1 MIIIDI
7 CGSVHR
13 HTNCEDVHSLLLLS
27 FIMFLIGIMMQVIFT
42 GTLVQ
47 FCLYV
52 SEPKKKGKRKKKK
65 KGGNVGGAGESQG
78 SPEEGEPGMS
88 VCHSCA

>member
-1 MIIIDI
+1 VKMYIPFKFYHVFNQHYDA
-7 CGSVHR
+7 GH
-13 HTNCEDVHSLLLLS
+13 
-27 FIMFLIGIMMQVIFT
+27 FT
-42 GTLVQ
+42 GALVQ
-47 FCLYV
+47 FCLFI

-65 KGGNVGGAGESQG
+65 KGSNGGGAGESQG